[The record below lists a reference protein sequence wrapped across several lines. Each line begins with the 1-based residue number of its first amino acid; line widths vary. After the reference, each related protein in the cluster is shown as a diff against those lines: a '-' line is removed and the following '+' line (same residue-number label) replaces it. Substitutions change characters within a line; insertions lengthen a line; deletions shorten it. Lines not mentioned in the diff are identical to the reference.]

1 VPPRPLLDRYWGQ
14 SGQHLLRMSSSH
26 FGPIADID
34 ARFPLRCKNTL
45 RSNGNDVLGLGRSA
59 RLWGR
64 PMLPPAAGGLITR
77 FSTDALSR
85 KRYRELMTQH
95 VVGLDHEPLGDGY
108 GMIGATAMALPNL
121 GVATSTV
128 TLATV

>member
-1 VPPRPLLDRYWGQ
+1 
-14 SGQHLLRMSSSH
+14 
-26 FGPIADID
+26 
-34 ARFPLRCKNTL
+34 
-45 RSNGNDVLGLGRSA
+45 
-59 RLWGR
+59 
-64 PMLPPAAGGLITR
+64 MLSQAAGGLITR
-77 FSTDALSR
+77 FSTDALPR